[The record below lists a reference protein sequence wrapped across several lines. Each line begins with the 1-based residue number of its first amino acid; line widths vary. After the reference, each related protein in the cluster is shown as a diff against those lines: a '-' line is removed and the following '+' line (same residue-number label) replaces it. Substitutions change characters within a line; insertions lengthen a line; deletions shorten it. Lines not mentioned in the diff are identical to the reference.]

1 MAEAVASVGAHIASG
16 FKRIA
21 GVQLSINHLKSAQEG
36 DLVVAEATPVSV
48 GKSIQVIFS
57 LRCVLSLRQ
66 IILITQH
73 SSEMQAW
80 GVSTEFK
87 LAIPILEMQNTE
99 LCIFMLRPSFCHAL
113 LLFLSS
119 FFLVLIDALASK
131 SDIE

>member
-16 FKRIA
+16 FRRIA

-73 SSEMQAW
+73 SSEMQA
-80 GVSTEFK
+80 
-87 LAIPILEMQNTE
+87 
-99 LCIFMLRPSFCHAL
+99 
-113 LLFLSS
+113 
-119 FFLVLIDALASK
+119 
-131 SDIE
+131 